1 MKKEVDNEKV
11 KDLERADMSYP
22 TWAEI
27 KKLLGVQ
34 FDKPEQF
41 GKNPFDKE
49 HAPIYSTINGDI
61 IEKYEERTPCGI
73 DIPVLLKPES
83 KTDKP
88 LIIILG
94 ESALRTKEDLDG
106 IKIKNEPTKNV
117 ILGTPYAIHLQKC
130 PPKCGVYRIIFD
142 TILKEGYPIYIT
154 DIIKIWWEGKKGNKL
169 IPNEKDIEVFKTE
182 LDILKKI
189 NKDIIIVAWGNKA
202 QSGLQKGL
210 PWKPFDNYLP
220 LPHPGVQ
227 NWDAWKLRIFEKAVF
242 SGNLQYATSLYGN
255 DPDAE
260 KNKTNAE
267 IVAGEACQSIVDYI
281 NCININN
288 NYNMAFKLNSK
299 TAKQIIE
306 NENNI
311 IFFESDDEFTDFCI
325 APYAVVKRLSD
336 GTPFVEG
343 QYSDMYKKYIEQ
355 GKTFIIKDENSRVYK
370 RQCVTKRV
378 PVKIDDLPSYDRLTV
393 VQLPVQNLEEYF
405 EDLEDI

>member
-1 MKKEVDNEKV
+1 MKKEVDNEQV
-11 KDLERADMSYP
+11 KDLERAVMSYP

-27 KKLLGVQ
+27 KNLLGVQ
-34 FDKPEQF
+34 FDDPGQF
-41 GKNPFDKE
+41 GKNPFDKK
-49 HAPIYSTINGDI
+49 HAPIYSNINGDVI
-61 IEKYEERTPCGI
+61 KKYKENTPCGI

-88 LIIILG
+88 LIVILG
-94 ESALRTKEDLDG
+94 ESALRTEEDLKG
-106 IKIKNEPTKNV
+106 VYAPNNV
-117 ILGTPYAIHLQKC
+117 ILGTPYAIHLKEC

-142 TILKEGYPIYIT
+142 AILKEKYPIYIT
-154 DIIKIWWEGKKGNKL
+154 DIIKVWWKDKKLVPDK
-169 IPNEKDIEVFKTE
+169 E
-182 LDILKKI
+182 LDIPIFMEELKVLKKEYK
-189 NKDIIIVAWGNKA
+189 NIIIVAWGNKA

-210 PWKPFDNYLP
+210 QWKPFDNYLP

-242 SGNLQYATSLYGN
+242 GNNLQYATNFYGKE
-255 DPDAE
+255 PDGKDNKTTAE
-260 KNKTNAE
+260 K
-267 IVAGEACQSIVDYI
+267 VAIEALQSIFDYI
-281 NCININN
+281 NCINNKK
-288 NYNMAFKLNSK
+288 MAFKLNSK

-355 GKTFIIKDENSRVYK
+355 GKTFIIKDENSQVYK